1 MSQFLSLD
9 YGIKRV
15 GVAYCEAPLNIA
27 YALTT
32 VDTKDLFNFLETYI
46 KKNKVSKII
55 VGNPKSLRGERTHST
70 EFTHTFFNK
79 ISIMYNEIDFEFYDE
94 RFTSKIAKQTVLS
107 SGVKKMKRRNK
118 KNIDKISAVIILQD
132 YLQSVKFYKSSKT

>member
-9 YGIKRV
+9 YGLKRV

-32 VDTKDLFNFLETYI
+32 VNTKDLFNFLETYI

-55 VGNPKSLRGERTHST
+55 VGNPKSLRGEPTR
-70 EFTHTFFNK
+70 
-79 ISIMYNEIDFEFYDE
+79 
-94 RFTSKIAKQTVLS
+94 
-107 SGVKKMKRRNK
+107 KRWFSWKWN
-118 KNIDKISAVIILQD
+118 
-132 YLQSVKFYKSSKT
+132 

>member
-1 MSQFLSLD
+1 ML
-9 YGIKRV
+9 G
-15 GVAYCEAPLNIA
+15 
-27 YALTT
+27 
-32 VDTKDLFNFLETYI
+32 
-46 KKNKVSKII
+46 VSKK
-55 VGNPKSLRGERTHST
+55 VVATPSGPTSSDKQDKGLGENRLALT

-79 ISIMYNEIDFEFYDE
+79 ISIMYKEIDFEFYDE

>member
-15 GVAYCEAPLNIA
+15 GVAYCEAPLYIA

-32 VDTKDLFNFLETYI
+32 INTKDLFNFLETYI

-55 VGNPKSLRGERTHST
+55 VGNPKSLRGKPTHST
-70 EFTHTFFNK
+70 ELTHTFFNK
-79 ISIMYNEIDFEFYDE
+79 ISIMYKVIDFEFYDE

-118 KNIDKISAVIILQD
+118 NNIDKISAVIILQD

>member
-15 GVAYCEAPLNIA
+15 GIAYCEAPLNIA
-27 YALTT
+27 YPLTT
-32 VDTKDLFNFLETYI
+32 VNTKDLFNFLETYI

-55 VGNPKSLRGERTHST
+55 VGNPKSLRGEPTHST

-79 ISIMYNEIDFEFYDE
+79 ISIMYKVIDFEFYDE